1 LPDAGRSFLKK
12 RLARAVEALEKE
24 NPILPASA
32 IGSGQIEVAAKFKL
46 GEKYRDY

>member
-1 LPDAGRSFLKK
+1 LPDAGRLFLRK

-24 NPILPASA
+24 ILPTSV

-46 GEKYRDY
+46 GEKYCDY